1 MLNKKGHIGTMMMFF
16 GALILVGVALFSFA
30 TFSDGTENEK
40 TNLNNLVSEFEFKQK
55 YIVIVFE
62 DMVEE
67 AITEAKGKT
76 NFEEEFEISLKQIA
90 ERRRNPEISNLFGK
104 IINEPLEINGLD
116 GNYFLIVEG
125 VFAEFEK
132 GESNI
137 RREINFE
144 IEFNENGIIPES
156 L

>member
-1 MLNKKGHIGTMMMFF
+1 MLNKRGHIGTMMMFF
-16 GALILVGVALFSFA
+16 GALILVGVALFSFV

-40 TNLNNLVSEFEFKQK
+40 INLNNLVSEFEFKQK
-55 YIVIVFE
+55 YVVIVFE

-90 ERRRNPEISNLFGK
+90 ERRRAPEISNLFGK
-104 IINEPLEINGLD
+104 IINEPLELNEIN

-132 GESNI
+132 EESNI
-137 RREINFE
+137 RRKINFE